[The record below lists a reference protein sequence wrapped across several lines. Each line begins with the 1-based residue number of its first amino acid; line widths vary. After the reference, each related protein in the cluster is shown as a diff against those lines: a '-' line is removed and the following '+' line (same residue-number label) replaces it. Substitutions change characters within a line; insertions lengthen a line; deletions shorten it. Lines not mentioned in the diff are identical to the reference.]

1 MEIEMSYTQQFLTF
15 ALATA
20 LLPAAPA
27 LSQTVA
33 RHWIGTAIVSNNAD
47 AVTAE
52 VPVELDLSAPAKD
65 GAVIGTFRNGDL
77 RSPSSNG
84 TLSNGHLV
92 LHFNS
97 FARTLQGDI
106 KDGTFTG
113 TFGGARIKKAYAV
126 SLHADR
132 DGKPRSTFVA
142 AKAVGSKAP
151 ATINGDWEIS
161 IPPSEGKTGEQ
172 AWGLHVAPFEGNGE
186 IRAVIQRIDGDSG
199 NLYGRFDEATGKYT
213 VSRFGDFGAT
223 AYTLEPKGDGTLQVT
238 NLRDPKESNVARRP
252 EIARKENLAPP
263 TAPTAQTS
271 LQNPN
276 EPLRFAGPNLTGTT
290 ISSTD
295 DQFKGKVVIVA
306 TGGSWCPNCHDE
318 APFLV
323 ELYNKFHAKGLE
335 VVMLSF
341 EEDDQLKNP
350 ERLRT
355 FITKYK
361 IPYPVLLMGT
371 TDDLNAKLPQGKNLD
386 SWPTSFFV
394 GRDGLV
400 KQIHAGFSGPAT
412 GQENVKLKAE
422 TTELVEKLL
431 AQNVATSH

>member
-1 MEIEMSYTQQFLTF
+1 MEIEMSYSQRVLTF

-20 LLPAAPA
+20 LLPASSAF
-27 LSQTVA
+27 SQTVA
-33 RHWIGTAIVSNNAD
+33 RHWIGTATVTNND
-47 AVTAE
+47 NDITTPVR
-52 VPVELDLSAPAKD
+52 VELDLAVSARN
-65 GAVIGTFRNGDL
+65 GTVTGTFLNGDL
-77 RSPSSNG
+77 RAPSSNG
-84 TLSNGHLV
+84 ALTNGHLV

-106 KDGTFTG
+106 KDNTFTG
-113 TFGGARIKKAYAV
+113 TFGGARIKKPYAV
-126 SLHADR
+126 TLHTEAN
-132 DGKPRSTFVA
+132 GKPRSTFVA
-142 AKAVGSKAP
+142 AKALGSKAP

-161 IPPSEGKTGEQ
+161 IPASEGKTGEK

-199 NLYGRFDEATGKYT
+199 AMYGRFDEASGTYT

-223 AYTLEPKGDGTLQVT
+223 AYTLKPNANGTLQVS

-252 EIARKENLAPP
+252 EIARKENLTPP

-276 EPLRFAGPNLTGTT
+276 EPLRFSGPNLTGTT
-290 ISSTD
+290 ISNTD

-335 VVMLSF
+335 IVDLSF

-350 ERLRT
+350 ERLRA
-355 FITKYK
+355 FITKYQ
-361 IPYPVLLMGT
+361 IPYTVLLMGT
-371 TDDLNAKLPQGKNLD
+371 PDDLNARLPQGKNLD

-400 KQIHAGFSGPAT
+400 KQVHAGFSGPAT
-412 GQENVKLKAE
+412 GVEFTKLKAE
-422 TTELVEKLL
+422 TTALVEKLL
-431 AQNVATSH
+431 AQNATAAR